1 MRMRKKKW
9 VKPFL
14 DSEEKY
20 LLKDYS
26 SVDYSRPVYVEIG
39 MGMGDFICQSA
50 KNNPDILYIG
60 LEKEEICV
68 ARAIK
73 KAQDLDL
80 DNLKILFIDALE
92 IENLFK
98 ENSIDLIYL
107 HFSDPWPKKRNH
119 KRRLTYP
126 SFLKMYEKVLKD
138 KGIIIYKTDNL
149 DFFEDSLLYFEQSN
163 FKLVDMDRDYYV
175 EGEPMTGYQEKF
187 HNEGKPI
194 HYAKYEIDKV

>member
-14 DSEEKY
+14 DSEDIY

-26 SVDYSRPVYVEIG
+26 SLDYSRPIYVEIG

-50 KNNPDILYIG
+50 KDNPDILFIG

-73 KAQDLDL
+73 KAQELNL
-80 DNLKILFIDALE
+80 DNLRIMFIDALE

-98 ENSIDLIYL
+98 ENSVDLIYL

-126 SFLKMYEKVLKD
+126 TFLKMYEKVLKD
-138 KGIIIYKTDNL
+138 KGIIVFKTDNPG
-149 DFFEDSLLYFEQSN
+149 FFEDSLSYFDASN
-163 FKLVDMDRDYYV
+163 FKLLNMDRDYYV
-175 EGEPMTGYQEKF
+175 EGEPMTGYQKKF
-187 HNEGKPI
+187 HDEGKPI
-194 HYAKYEIDKV
+194 YYAKYEIDKV

>member
-1 MRMRKKKW
+1 MRKKKW

-26 SVDYSRPVYVEIG
+26 SVDYSKPVYVEIG

-73 KAQDLDL
+73 KAQDLNL

-194 HYAKYEIDKV
+194 YYAKYEIDKV